1 MPVFYKKMFSPS
13 VFFSSLLDFK
23 PFLENSSFF
32 LKTLLRF
39 YVYKIKPKNFGILLN
54 SKLKTTYIRFT
65 PKLNWITLALS
76 VLPLLLAQVLART
89 LKKKSLF
96 FFFLIKFTIF
106 IFIFNKFSP
115 DQVKT
120 HCPVFFTADPQGG

>member
-1 MPVFYKKMFSPS
+1 LRFY
-13 VFFSSLLDFK
+13 
-23 PFLENSSFF
+23 PFLKKFFFF
-32 LKTLLRF
+32 LKNSIRF
-39 YVYKIKPKNFGILLN
+39 YVYKTNPKNFGILLD

-65 PKLNWITLALS
+65 PILKRITLALS

-115 DQVKT
+115 DQAKA
-120 HCPVFFTADPQGG
+120 HCPVFFTADPQEG

>member
-1 MPVFYKKMFSPS
+1 M
-13 VFFSSLLDFK
+13 
-23 PFLENSSFF
+23 
-32 LKTLLRF
+32 LKR
-39 YVYKIKPKNFGILLN
+39 
-54 SKLKTTYIRFT
+54 
-65 PKLNWITLALS
+65 ITLALS

-106 IFIFNKFSP
+106 IFFLNKFSP

-120 HCPVFFTADPQGG
+120 HCPVFFTADPHEG

>member
-1 MPVFYKKMFSPS
+1 MFSPL

-65 PKLNWITLALS
+65 PILNGITLALS

-115 DQVKT
+115 DQV
-120 HCPVFFTADPQGG
+120 